1 MPTGP
6 EFEAVAQLGPQQH
19 LGRGIAQL
27 EAPAPRCRAFARQF
41 WYYWVVGLSPPIHT
55 RIAAFARCWIPV
67 YVVLYVLPFPLTG
80 FPIDRA
86 PGVTASIQVLLI
98 PWRAL
103 VTSIGEWTLAAP
115 VAPHTSSTDN
125 LYNYVATCCLAAL
138 AALMAALWPFMA
150 RTGEPSDRM
159 LAGARAYAA
168 LYLGAQ
174 LLAYGWVKLIPTQ
187 MPVPGPDRLIIPI
200 GDMSPMGVLWTFM
213 GLSPGYQMLTGL
225 VEVLGGTLLFWRR
238 TRLLGAFLAAQAM
251 AQVAAMNFGYDVPL
265 KLYSTHL
272 LALAL
277 FILAPDLRR
286 LLAVLLLASTL
297 PPRPPDAHPIAR
309 PRWRWTA
316 WTLKLAL
323 LLAITIRGIV
333 VCTEF
338 IYTRGALAPDPP
350 LHGVY
355 RVESFT
361 RDGVADAAD
370 AQRWL
375 RVGINKVGPAAIQHA
390 DGSGTRYSLK
400 VDETRHSLTFTR
412 HDSREKF
419 LMHYTE
425 SSEGTLRLVG
435 VIGTITT
442 EAVLRKQPGAPSP
455 SNFRFRWIQDGFV
468 NH

>member
-1 MPTGP
+1 M
-6 EFEAVAQLGPQQH
+6 
-19 LGRGIAQL
+19 
-27 EAPAPRCRAFARQF
+27 
-41 WYYWVVGLSPPIHT
+41 GLSPPIGT
-55 RIAAFARCWIPV
+55 RVATFAWRWIAV
-67 YVVLYVLPFPLTG
+67 YVALYVLPFPLTS
-80 FPIDRA
+80 FPIDRV
-86 PGVTASIQVLLI
+86 PGVTASIQALSV
-98 PWRAL
+98 PWHTL
-103 VTSIGEWTLAAP
+103 VTSIGAWTLAVP
-115 VAPHTSSTDN
+115 IAPHTSSTDN
-125 LYNYVATCCLAAL
+125 LYHYVASGCLAAL
-138 AALMAALWPFMA
+138 AAVMAALWPFVV
-150 RTGEPSDRM
+150 RTGELSERM
-159 LAGARAYAA
+159 LAKARAYAA
-168 LYLGAQ
+168 IYLGAQ
-174 LLAYGWVKLIPTQ
+174 LLGYGWAKLIPTQ
-187 MPVPGPDRLIIPI
+187 MPIPGPDRLIIPV

-225 VEVLGGTLLFWRR
+225 VEALGGTLLFWRR
-238 TRLLGAFLAAQAM
+238 TRPLGALLAALAM
-251 AQVAAMNFGYDVPL
+251 ANVAAVNFGYDVAL

-286 LLAVLLLASTL
+286 LLAVLLLAPTL
-297 PPRPPDAHPIAR
+297 PPRGPDAHPIVG

-338 IYTRGALAPDPP
+338 IYTRGALTPDPP

-361 RDGVADAAD
+361 SDGVADVPD
-370 AQRWL
+370 TQRWL
-375 RVGINKVGPAAIQHA
+375 RVGINKIGPAAIQRA
-390 DGSGTRYSLK
+390 DGSGTRYSVK
-400 VDETRHSLTFTR
+400 IDETRRSLTFTR

-425 SSEGTLRLVG
+425 TAEGTLRLVG
-435 VIGTITT
+435 TIGTITT
-442 EAVLRKQPGAPSP
+442 EVVLRKQPDIPSP

>member
-1 MPTGP
+1 M
-6 EFEAVAQLGPQQH
+6 
-19 LGRGIAQL
+19 
-27 EAPAPRCRAFARQF
+27 
-41 WYYWVVGLSPPIHT
+41 
-55 RIAAFARCWIPV
+55 AAFARRWVAV
-67 YVVLYVLPFPLTG
+67 YVALYVLPFPFTG

-86 PGVTASIQVLLI
+86 PGVMASIQVLLI

-103 VTSIGEWTLAAP
+103 VTSIGEWTLAVP

-138 AALMAALWPFMA
+138 AAVMAALWPFVA
-150 RTGEPSDRM
+150 RPGEPSERM

-187 MPVPGPDRLIIPI
+187 MPVPGPDRLIIPV

-225 VEVLGGTLLFWRR
+225 VEVLGGVLLFWRR
-238 TRLLGAFLAAQAM
+238 TRLLGAL
-251 AQVAAMNFGYDVPL
+251 VAALVMAHVAAVNFGYDVPL

-272 LALAL
+272 LVLAL

-286 LLAVLLLASTL
+286 LLAVLLLAPTL
-297 PPRPPDAHPIAR
+297 PPRPPDAHPIAG

-316 WTLKLAL
+316 WTLELAL
-323 LLAITIRGIV
+323 LLAITIREIV
-333 VCTEF
+333 VCIEF
-338 IYTRGALAPDPP
+338 IATRGALAPDLS

-361 RDGVADAAD
+361 RDGVADVAD

-375 RVGINKVGPAAIQHA
+375 RVGINKIGLAAIQRA
-390 DGSGTRYSLK
+390 DGSGARYSLK
-400 VDETRHSLTFTR
+400 VDETRRSLTFIR

-425 SSEGTLRLVG
+425 TPEGTLYLVG
-435 VIGTITT
+435 PIGTLTT
-442 EAVLRKQPGAPSP
+442 EAVLRKQPDAPSL